1 MSVNTL
7 CNAQGFPVYIQ
18 HWNVFLQVFFYIFN
32 IKIFSGAPWGR
43 KKPSREII
51 GAGWRRFAGRW
62 DLWWFQ
68 LSLLFQ
74 RAHLCSRL
82 SNVWTSINSDSSR
95 KVYSL
100 GTENMHFCI
109 QEIVPPLWAEPLI
122 LRHNGFPCLEHFP
135 NLSNI
140 RATYANFLGGFWC
153 CCRGGPHL
161 R

>member
-1 MSVNTL
+1 MSANTL
-7 CNAQGFPVYIQ
+7 CNAQGSLIYIR
-18 HWNVFLQVFFYIFN
+18 HWNIFLQVFFYIFN

-62 DLWWFQ
+62 DLRWFQ

-74 RAHLCSRL
+74 RAYLRSRH

-100 GTENMHFCI
+100 GTANMHFCI

-122 LRHNGFPCLEHFP
+122 LRYNGFPCLEHFP
-135 NLSNI
+135 NFTNI
-140 RATYANFLGGFWC
+140 RATCANFFRRL
-153 CCRGGPHL
+153 L
-161 R
+161 VLL

>member
-1 MSVNTL
+1 MLKVSLCIYLTL
-7 CNAQGFPVYIQ
+7 RCFPAGF
-18 HWNVFLQVFFYIFN
+18 LCIFN

-43 KKPSREII
+43 ETPSREISR
-51 GAGWRRFAGRW
+51 GSWRRFAGRW
-62 DLWWFQ
+62 DLWFQ
-68 LSLLFQ
+68 LSLLPFCT
-74 RAHLCSRL
+74 HLCTRHR
-82 SNVWTSINSDSSR
+82 NVRASINSYSCR

-100 GTENMHFCI
+100 GTENMQFCI

-135 NLSNI
+135 NLSNF

>member
-1 MSVNTL
+1 MQCSRFSYIYSTL
-7 CNAQGFPVYIQ
+7 KCFPAGFLI
-18 HWNVFLQVFFYIFN
+18 YIFN
-32 IKIFSGAPWGR
+32 IKIFSEAPWGR
-43 KKPSREII
+43 EKPSREISC
-51 GAGWRRFAGRW
+51 ASWRRFAGRW

-74 RAHLCSRL
+74 RAHLCTRHR
-82 SNVWTSINSDSSR
+82 NVRASINSNSCR

-100 GTENMHFCI
+100 GAENMQFCI

-135 NLSNI
+135 NLSNF